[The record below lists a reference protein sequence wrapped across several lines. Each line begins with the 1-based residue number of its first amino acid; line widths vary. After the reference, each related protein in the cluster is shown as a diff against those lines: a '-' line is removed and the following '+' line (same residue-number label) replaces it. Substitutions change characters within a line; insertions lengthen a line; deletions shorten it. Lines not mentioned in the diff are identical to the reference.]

1 LEANSLAEVN
11 KQELYH
17 LVDSLPLKEITT
29 AKRFLEFLLSQKDE
43 DDPLLS
49 VLMDAPEDDE
59 PLDVLETASIRKSMR
74 DIARG
79 DVQSLDEVKKEL
91 EEL

>member
-1 LEANSLAEVN
+1 LEANSLAEAD
-11 KQELYH
+11 KQELH
-17 LVDSLPLKEITT
+17 QLVESLPIKEIVA
-29 AKRFLEFLLSQKDE
+29 AKRFLEFLLSQKDK

-59 PLDVLETASIRKSMR
+59 PLDVMETASIRESMR

-79 DVQSLDEVKKEL
+79 DVQPLDEVKKEL

>member
-1 LEANSLAEVN
+1 LAEVN